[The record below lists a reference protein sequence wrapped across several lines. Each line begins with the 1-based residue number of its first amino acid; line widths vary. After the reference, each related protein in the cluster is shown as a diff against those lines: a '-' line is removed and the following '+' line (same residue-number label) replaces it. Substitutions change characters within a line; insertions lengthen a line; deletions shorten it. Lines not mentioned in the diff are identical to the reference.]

1 MSEKSMKS
9 ELLDSLK
16 NEVHVW
22 SCFPD
27 SIRHEATLS
36 AYRSVLSA
44 EELQHYFRFNHE
56 EDRHNYLVSHALLR
70 NVLSNYVDIEAS
82 CWQFSSGEHGKP
94 YLVRTAGAPGLNF
107 NLTHTRGLSAC
118 VISLD
123 RSVGIDGEYTRRKN
137 KLDGI
142 ARRMFA
148 EQELGAM
155 SECSDSQQYFYYLWT
170 LREAYVKALGT
181 GLSGSS
187 KRFYFD
193 VNLQDLDAELK
204 ASDAEVEL
212 EVYGF
217 KLYLPTPEHVLAVAF
232 ESPQLVNI
240 RQFEFIS

>member
-1 MSEKSMKS
+1 MSENPVKS
-9 ELLDSLK
+9 ELFDSLK

-44 EELQHYFRFNHE
+44 EELQHYFRFNHD

-70 NVLSNYVDIEAS
+70 NVLSNYADIEAS
-82 CWQFSSGEHGKP
+82 FWQFSSGEHGKP
-94 YLVRTAGAPGLNF
+94 DLVRETGVPGLTF
-107 NLTHTRGLSAC
+107 NLTHTHGLSAC

-123 RSVGIDGEYTRRKN
+123 RSVGIDAEHTRRKN

-148 EQELGAM
+148 EQELSTM
-155 SECSDSQQYFYYLWT
+155 SVSSDSQQTFYYLWT
-170 LREAYVKALGT
+170 LREAYVKAIGT

-187 KRFYFD
+187 KKFYFEL
-193 VNLQDLDAELK
+193 NLQDLDAVLK
-204 ASDAEVEL
+204 ANDAEVEL
-212 EVYGF
+212 EAYGF
-217 KLYLPTPEHVLAVAF
+217 KLYTPTAEHVLAVAF
-232 ESPQLVNI
+232 ESPQSVNI
-240 RQFEFIS
+240 RHFEFIS

>member
-1 MSEKSMKS
+1 MSENPVKS

-16 NEVHVW
+16 KEVHVW

-27 SIRHEATLS
+27 NIRHEKTLS

-44 EELQHYFRFNHE
+44 EELQHYLRFNHD

-70 NVLSNYVDIEAS
+70 NVLSKYADIEAS

-94 YLVRTAGAPGLNF
+94 YLVRAAGVPGLTF

-123 RSVGIDGEYTRRKN
+123 RSVGIDAEHTRRKN

-148 EQELGAM
+148 EQELDVM
-155 SECSDSQQYFYYLWT
+155 SVSSDSQQFFYYLWT

-187 KRFYFD
+187 KKFYFD
-193 VNLQDLDAELK
+193 VNMQNLGAEIK
-204 ASDAEVEL
+204 ASDAEVAL
-212 EVYGF
+212 EAYGF

-232 ESPQLVNI
+232 ESPQSMDI
-240 RQFEFIS
+240 RYLEFIT

>member
-1 MSEKSMKS
+1 MSENPVKS
-9 ELLDSLK
+9 ELLGSLE

-27 SIRHEATLS
+27 SIRHEETLS

-44 EELQHYFRFNHE
+44 EELQHYFRFNHD

-70 NVLSNYVDIEAS
+70 NVLSKYVDIEAS

-94 YLVRTAGAPGLNF
+94 ELVRSACIPDLTF

-118 VISLD
+118 VISLE
-123 RSVGIDGEYTRRKN
+123 RSVGIDAEHTRRKN

-142 ARRMFA
+142 ARRMFS
-148 EQELGAM
+148 EQELAAM
-155 SECSDSQQYFYYLWT
+155 SVSSDSQQYFYCLWT
-170 LREAYVKALGT
+170 LGEAYVKALGT

-193 VNLQDLDAELK
+193 LDLQSLDAVFK

-212 EVYGF
+212 EAYGF
-217 KLYLPTPEHVLAVAF
+217 KLYLPTAEHVLAVAF
-232 ESPQLVNI
+232 ESPQSVNI